1 VAKTRV
7 FVAVAFALLIPN
19 AKTEVGTSL
28 APAYSFNA
36 APTTWT
42 FEGLD
47 LSGGVDSSYRE
58 ADDSTAETDE
68 RRSKDVGESY
78 GGRHSA
84 AVAPLAIA
92 SIPAIDEG
100 DLAPIEP
107 TLVIPIH
114 APPAKDRLTS
124 SSTKRC

>member
-19 AKTEVGTSL
+19 AETEVSTSL
-28 APAYSFNA
+28 PPAHSFNA
-36 APTTWT
+36 TQTTWT

-47 LSGGVDSSYRE
+47 LSGGADSSYRE
-58 ADDSTAETDE
+58 ADDSTAEADE
-68 RRSKDVGESY
+68 RQSENVGESY
-78 GGRHSA
+78 GGRYSA
-84 AVAPLAIA
+84 AVAPRAVA

-114 APPAKDRLTS
+114 APPTNDG
-124 SSTKRC
+124 